1 MSTDPCGHTAGK
13 DALPLADRRPQPE
26 AQMFTLKTSQT
37 MKSKPLLSRSAP
49 ATLSLNR
56 LWSLVAISLLAGWG
70 FPQLGQAATPDGARS
85 TSTTALQA
93 SHDFVHDECVFDSLY
108 VSFVDMYESLK
119 HMRYGASNLSSYGS
133 HSAGCGSYR
142 IGSPRR
148 ARQLQGL
155 QQQLF
160 ASGRYDEA
168 AEKAKLVRQLT
179 AFRDT
184 ATALPYLYATI
195 NREYGGDINAY
206 VDALF
211 ENSAI
216 TNPKRMKRLVRKV
229 TKRRLKNDMGFQFVV
244 SKYVYRLWLDQGRP
258 KAAQGDG
265 IYVFPVRKE

>member
-1 MSTDPCGHTAGK
+1 MKKLFIYVLQMTVAVGLLFIVSLSIPVSATGLAIVPHASNNIRYVYTKSAHTD
-13 DALPLADRRPQPE
+13 L
-26 AQMFTLKTSQT
+26 
-37 MKSKPLLSRSAP
+37 
-49 ATLSLNR
+49 
-56 LWSLVAISLLAGWG
+56 I
-70 FPQLGQAATPDGARS
+70 
-85 TSTTALQA
+85 
-93 SHDFVHDECVFDSLY
+93 HDKCIFDSCYAYY
-108 VSFVDMYESLK
+108 VGMDVCIDRVNFGAAYASKSNIGP
-119 HMRYGASNLSSYGS
+119 YGISGSSVGGPPASVN
-133 HSAGCGSYR
+133 A
-142 IGSPRR
+142 PRR
-148 ARQLQGL
+148 RALKFQKV

-195 NREYGGDINAY
+195 DREYGGDIPAY

-265 IYVFPVRKE
+265 IYVFPVHKE